1 MLLNYIVNFIAFTFY
16 NFVST
21 IKILITKLD
30 GGTRN
35 FMNQTILCPM

>member
-1 MLLNYIVNFIAFTFY
+1 MYLNYVVNFIAITVY
-16 NFVST
+16 NFVYT
-21 IKILITKLD
+21 IKNLITKLD